1 MNLNSTH
8 QWTQV
13 ADVYS
18 LLVWSSQTKQ
28 VILRRMAKQLGPVN
42 MTKLTLVS
50 LDRITFWYSHVKFY
64 HYFVNPKW
72 FSFLK
77 MNKTAKQ
84 PSNDYL
90 TWPDCLKLILNV
102 IFFFLVP
109 KWYKTSKSNYPIQL
123 LISTFFLTLSVFN
136 KFWHVVLV
144 LGGFWTLVSVGL
156 QAYNLFCAL

>member
-28 VILRRMAKQLGPVN
+28 VIFGRMAKQLGPVN

-50 LDRITFWYSHVKFY
+50 VDRITFWYSHVKFY

-102 IFFFLVP
+102 LYFFSWFQNGIKHQNQMKTDKVVIFIFHFFKLAFKSSILV
-109 KWYKTSKSNYPIQL
+109 
-123 LISTFFLTLSVFN
+123 
-136 KFWHVVLV
+136 
-144 LGGFWTLVSVGL
+144 G
-156 QAYNLFCAL
+156 

>member
-28 VILRRMAKQLGPVN
+28 VIFGRMAKQLGPVN

-50 LDRITFWYSHVKFY
+50 VDRITFWYSHVKFY

-102 IFFFLVP
+102 MYFFSWFQNGIKHQNQMKLIKLWFL
-109 KWYKTSKSNYPIQL
+109 YF
-123 LISTFFLTLSVFN
+123 ISLS
-136 KFWHVVLV
+136 
-144 LGGFWTLVSVGL
+144 
-156 QAYNLFCAL
+156 